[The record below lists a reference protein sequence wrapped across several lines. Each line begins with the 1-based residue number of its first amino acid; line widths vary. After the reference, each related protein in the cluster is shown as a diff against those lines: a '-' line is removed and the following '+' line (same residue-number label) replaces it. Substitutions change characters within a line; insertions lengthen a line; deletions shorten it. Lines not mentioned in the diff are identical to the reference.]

1 VKFNGPI
8 YDEIATLA
16 RTTAEADAVILI
28 ISNGFWGNGFSVQA
42 NDIDFLINLPDLL
55 ESLAEQLREDISSG
69 KITH

>member
-42 NDIDFLINLPDLL
+42 NDIDFLIN
-55 ESLAEQLREDISSG
+55 R
-69 KITH
+69 